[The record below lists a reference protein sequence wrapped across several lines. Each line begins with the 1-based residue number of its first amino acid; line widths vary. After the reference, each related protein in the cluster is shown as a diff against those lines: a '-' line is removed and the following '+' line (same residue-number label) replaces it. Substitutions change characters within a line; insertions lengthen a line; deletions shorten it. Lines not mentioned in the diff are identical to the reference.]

1 MTDRAE
7 DPLIAEAL
15 RWFVVLRDGSHDE
28 NDRRAFERGARPTPP
43 TRRPGSARARCGG
56 RQADVLEPVYGAT
69 RMGAVV
75 ARSPVA
81 AAAAT
86 CVGRQRWLQAAAVA
100 AIAAPAAYLASRP
113 ELWADHRTVVG
124 ERRTVTLADGST
136 VELAGASALSVS
148 FGKDQRRLRL
158 VAGQAFFTVAADAAR
173 PFIVEAGEGR
183 TRALGT
189 AFDVKLSGESV
200 TVTVMEHRVEVSTGP
215 DRKVELGQGEQ
226 VRYVARDL
234 QAPYRADLRVAN
246 AWRRDRLV
254 FQDAPL
260 GEVVADL
267 ERTRGGRIVL
277 TDQRLRAPA
286 RDRVLRRP
294 PSRRRAHD
302 HSRHPADHPAPRDRL
317 ADRALA
323 EKLTADTRIFYPSR
337 RSEL

>member
-1 MTDRAE
+1 MADRTA
-7 DPLIAEAL
+7 P
-15 RWFVVLRDGSHDE
+15 SS
-28 NDRRAFERGARPTPP
+28 RRSPTP
-43 TRRPGSARARCGG
+43 RGG
-56 RQADVLEPVYGAT
+56 R
-69 RMGAVV
+69 
-75 ARSPVA
+75 A
-81 AAAAT
+81 AL
-86 CVGRQRWLQAAAVA
+86 GRRRWLQAAAVA
-100 AIAAPAAYLASRP
+100 AIAAPAAYLVSRP
-113 ELWADHRTVVG
+113 ELWADHRTAAG

-148 FGKDQRRLRL
+148 FGKDPRRLRL
-158 VAGQAFFTVAADAAR
+158 VAGEAFFTVAVDPAR

-234 QAPYRADLRVAN
+234 QVPYRADLRVAD

-267 ERTRGGRIVL
+267 ERSRGGRIVL
-277 TDQRLRAPA
+277 TDSALARAA
-286 RDRVLRRP
+286 RDRRVRRP
-294 PSRRRAHD
+294 ASRRRAGH
-302 HSRHPADHPAPRDRL
+302 HRRHPADHPAPRDRL
-317 ADRALA
+317 ADRPVA
-323 EKLTADTRIFYPSR
+323 EKLTAVREFFIR
-337 RSEL
+337 RAAQSL